1 MGKLFLLLICAT
13 VLGHKPSAATAE
25 INGADSIEWATA
37 DADLVVR
44 GKVSNVAVSKSKASP
59 GWFVVTLS
67 VAETLKGQAQKRVTF
82 LTPQLG
88 NEAPDEWQAKDREL
102 LLFLVRGSRRA
113 TDDKRYAKATWAP
126 RRCSFGDDS
135 VFILNDKTLRPAF
148 ASDFSVVADRNVL
161 QATIRNAAKSNAT
174 KVHKV
179 DLPFESPAFTA
190 LYGGSSVW
198 LYVPADAALEARALT
213 WLAAKDLGLRE
224 EGVKALGNFP
234 SPANIVRLKALLD
247 DSAYA
252 TVTTS
257 DKPTVRRFL
266 VRAQADAVLTAW
278 AVPHRH
284 PVIDITSAH

>member
-1 MGKLFLLLICAT
+1 MRHVGLWLIVAT
-13 VLGHKPSAATAE
+13 VLSLASSRASAE
-25 INGADSIEWATA
+25 INGADSVEWATI

-44 GKVSNVAVSKSKASP
+44 GNVSSVRASTDKAKE
-59 GWFVVTLS
+59 GWFVVTMS
-67 VAETLKGQAQKRVTF
+67 VAETLKGKAQKRVVF

-102 LLFLVRGSRRA
+102 LLFLVRGTRRA
-113 TDDKRYAKATWAP
+113 VDDPRYAKATWAP
-126 RRCSFGDDS
+126 RRSSFGDEP

-148 ASDFSVVADRNVL
+148 TDDFSLVADRNVL
-161 QATIRNAAKSNAT
+161 QATIRTAAKSTAT

-179 DLPFESPAFTA
+179 DLPSESPAFTA
-190 LYGGSSVW
+190 LYGGGSVW

-213 WLAAKDLGLRE
+213 WLASKDLGLRE

-234 SPANIVRLKALLD
+234 SPANIVRLKAMLN

-257 DKPTVRRFL
+257 DNPTVRRFL
-266 VRAQADAVLTAW
+266 VRAQADQVLTTW
-278 AVPHRH
+278 GVPHQH
-284 PVIDITSAH
+284 PVIDVTSPR

>member
-1 MGKLFLLLICAT
+1 MRHLCLLLFCAS
-13 VLGHKPSAATAE
+13 VLGFAPGRARAE
-25 INGADSIEWATA
+25 INGADSIEWATI

-44 GKVSNVAVSKSKASP
+44 GTVSNVAASNTKDSQ

-67 VAETLKGQAQKRVTF
+67 VAETLKGKAQKRVTF

-102 LLFLVRGSRRA
+102 LLFLVRASRRA

-126 RRCSFGDDS
+126 RRSSFGDDPF
-135 VFILNDKTLRPAF
+135 FILNDKALRPAF
-148 ASDFSVVADRNVL
+148 ASDFSVLVDRNVL
-161 QATIRNAAKSNAT
+161 QATIRNAAKSTAT

-198 LYVPADAALEARALT
+198 LFVPADAALEARALT

-224 EGVKALGNFP
+224 EGVKALASFP
-234 SPANIVRLKALLD
+234 SPANITRLKALLD

-252 TVTTS
+252 TITTS
-257 DKPTVRRFL
+257 DKPTVRRFM
-266 VRAQADAVLTAW
+266 VRALADQVLNTW

-284 PVIDITSAH
+284 PVIEITSAR

>member
-1 MGKLFLLLICAT
+1 MALAPGRAR
-13 VLGHKPSAATAE
+13 AE
-25 INGADSIEWATA
+25 INGADSVEWATI

-44 GKVSNVAVSKSKASP
+44 GSVVNVAASKAKDSP
-59 GWFVVTLS
+59 GWFVVTVS
-67 VAETLKGQAQKRVTF
+67 VAETLKGKAQKRVTF

-113 TDDKRYAKATWAP
+113 ADDKRYATAQWAP
-126 RRCSFGDDS
+126 RRGNFGGDS
-135 VFILNDKTLRPAF
+135 VFMLNDKTLRPAF

-161 QATIRNAAKSNAT
+161 QATIRTAAKSAAT

-179 DLPFESPAFTA
+179 DLPFESPAFSA

-213 WLAAKDLGLRE
+213 WLASKDLGLRE

-234 SPANIVRLKALLD
+234 SPANITRLKALLD
-247 DSAYA
+247 DDAYA

-257 DKPTVRRFL
+257 DQPTLRRFL
-266 VRAQADAVLTAW
+266 VRAQADKVLTAW

-284 PVIDITSAH
+284 PVIDITSAR